1 MYNRSTYYDGKQR
14 YKIEIIATKEVI
26 EQGFTSQS
34 ATMKRIRELR
44 AVYGKGTLG
53 IVGYKE
59 KE

>member
-1 MYNRSTYYDGKQR
+1 MYNRSSYYDGKQR
-14 YKIEIIATKEVI
+14 YKIVLHPNNEVI

-44 AVYGKGTLG
+44 AVYGKGNLG